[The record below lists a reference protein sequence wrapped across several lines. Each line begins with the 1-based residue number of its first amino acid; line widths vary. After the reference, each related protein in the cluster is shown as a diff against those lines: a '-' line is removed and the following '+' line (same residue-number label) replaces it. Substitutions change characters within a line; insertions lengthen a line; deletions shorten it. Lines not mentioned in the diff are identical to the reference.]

1 MDKSRQENYST
12 AELMKQFDLGRNTL
26 RLYEEM
32 GLLSGIK
39 RSISGYR
46 NFGKRHLEDLKF
58 IIDAKKVGF
67 TLHEIKD
74 LLSIIR
80 TQKMTC
86 GTTSSKISQRVIE
99 IEKEQQILQNKKE
112 FLNDF
117 LGTCRSKNTASECDV
132 ISAGFTKGAC
142 CN

>member
-1 MDKSRQENYST
+1 MDKPRQENYST
-12 AELMKQFDLGRNTL
+12 ADLMKQFDLGRNTL

-39 RSISGYR
+39 RSLSGYR
-46 NFGKRHLEDLKF
+46 SFGKRHFEDLKF
-58 IIDAKKVGF
+58 IIEAKKVGF

-86 GTTSSKISQRVIE
+86 GTTSSKITKRVEE

-117 LGTCRSKNTASECDV
+117 LGTCGSKDKTSECDV
-132 ISAGFTKGAC
+132 ISAGFTKSAC
-142 CN
+142 CD